1 MLKYFRAITTEVI
14 TMSTEPMRSAYLYQR
29 ISSEQQKGNSS
40 LFRQTEAQDA
50 WLASNPDVKVQSKLV
65 DEGLSGYKGE
75 HLTKG
80 SLGKL
85 VTLIEA
91 GSIPKGSL
99 ILVEHF
105 SRLSRQNIDKAEE
118 LLRTIWSAGITIIT
132 VRCGS
137 EYPPESIN
145 DMAIRIK
152 LIVEIESAY
161 KDSKWR
167 SDKAKASH
175 AKKRIEAS
183 QGITPK
189 VRTPFWLDKKG
200 NCNEYGIVIK
210 DMFDLYLS
218 GKGQALILRDLQHKY
233 PQCKAIQKMQQTTVI
248 RSITNENCAGLWCG
262 YKVFEPVVSDKIFY
276 EAQRVHKERLF
287 KNVQPDRQWPL
298 SGLIECGHCG
308 KGMSIQQTS
317 DRLPLLRCSNK
328 QRLGKDRSGCDASAT
343 FPYAVADH
351 YFSFYVF
358 NQILNEL
365 TVKDKNKEANN
376 KINELESK
384 LSKEKIKFTK
394 AKERYQ
400 QYDEQ
405 GDDIDMI
412 FDLMQESSKKIKSM
426 ENNIREINA
435 KNSSTSE
442 FEISKDIFQLTND
455 PVAFN
460 LALHKVGF
468 KIILKNDQLSYK
480 GVDTLKYQKYSRKDL
495 RYYYT
500 IGHTAG
506 FLPKEG
512 LTTESLLNKSQ
523 GINNQTSEHF
533 DKLQDHYIASVEHL
547 KNGKE
552 VSFADIFKFAV

>member
-1 MLKYFRAITTEVI
+1 
-14 TMSTEPMRSAYLYQR
+14 MSTKPLRSAFLYQR
-29 ISSEQQKGNSS
+29 FSSERQSGNSS
-40 LFRQTEAQDA
+40 LFRQTQAQEE
-50 WLASNPDVKVQSKLV
+50 WLARHPEVVVEDRLV
-65 DEGLSGYKGE
+65 DHAMSGFKGE
-75 HLTKG
+75 HIKKG
-80 SLGKL
+80 ALGKL
-85 VTLIEA
+85 VSQIEA
-91 GSIPKGSL
+91 GYIEKGSL

-105 SRLSRQNIDKAEE
+105 SRLSRLNHDETEI
-118 LLRTIWSAGITIIT
+118 LLKKIWDGGVTIIT
-132 VRCGS
+132 VRDNY
-137 EYPPESIN
+137 EYPPSSIN
-145 DMAIRIK
+145 CIEKK
-152 LIVEIESAY
+152 LRLMFEIDKAY
-161 KDSKWR
+161 SDSKWR

-189 VRTPFWLDKKG
+189 IRTPFWLDKKG
-200 NCNEYGIVIK
+200 NCNEYAIVIK

-218 GKGQALILRDLQHKY
+218 GKGQALILRDLQYKY
-233 PQCKAIQKMQQTTVI
+233 PQCSAIQKMQQTTVI
-248 RSITNENCAGLWCG
+248 RSITNENCAGLWRG
-262 YKVFEPVVSDKIFY
+262 NKVFEPVVSDKVFY
-276 EAQRVHKERLF
+276 EAQKIQKERLY
-287 KNVQPDRQWPL
+287 KNVQPDRKWPL
-298 SGLIECGHCG
+298 SGLVQCGHCG
-308 KGMSIQQTS
+308 KGMSIQQSS

-328 QRLGKDRSGCDASAT
+328 QRLGKDRSGCAAAAT

-435 KNSSTSE
+435 KNGSSSE
-442 FEISKDIFQLTND
+442 FEISKDIFQLANN

-480 GVDTLKYQKYSRKDL
+480 GVDTLKYRKYSRKDQ

-500 IGHTAG
+500 IGHSAG

-523 GINNQTSEHF
+523 GVKDETSEHF
-533 DKLQDHYIASVEHL
+533 DKLQDHYITSVEHL

>member
-1 MLKYFRAITTEVI
+1 MNTKLL
-14 TMSTEPMRSAYLYQR
+14 RSAYLYQR
-29 ISSEQQKGNSS
+29 FSSEQQLGNSS
-40 LFRQTEAQDA
+40 LFRQTQAQED
-50 WLASNPDVKVQSKLV
+50 WLTLHPEVVVEERLV
-65 DEGLSGYKGE
+65 DHAMSGYKGH

-80 SLGKL
+80 ALGRL
-85 VTLIEA
+85 VAQIEA
-91 GSIPKGSL
+91 GHIKKGSL

-105 SRLSRQNIDKAEE
+105 SRLSRLNHDETEI
-118 LLRTIWSAGITIIT
+118 LLRKIWDGGVTIIT
-132 VRCGS
+132 VRDGY
-137 EYPPESIN
+137 EYPPSSIN
-145 DMAIRIK
+145 CIEKK
-152 LIVEIESAY
+152 LRLMFEIDKAY
-161 KDSKWR
+161 SDSKWR

-189 VRTPFWLDKKG
+189 IRTPFWLDKKG
-200 NCNEYGIVIK
+200 ECNEYGIVIK

-233 PQCKAIQKMQQTTVI
+233 PQCTAIQKMQQTTVI
-248 RSITNENCAGLWCG
+248 RNITNENCVGLWNG
-262 YKVFEPVVSDKIFY
+262 YKVLEPVVSDKIFY
-276 EAQRVHKERLF
+276 DAQRVHKERLY
-287 KNVQPDRQWPL
+287 KNVQPDRKWPL
-298 SGLIECGHCG
+298 SGLVHCGHCG
-308 KGMSIQQTS
+308 KGMSIQQSS

-328 QRLGKDRSGCDASAT
+328 QRLGKDRSGCDAAAT

-365 TVKDKNKEANN
+365 TVKDKNKEANS
-376 KINELESK
+376 KINELASK
-384 LSKEKIKFTK
+384 LSKEKTK
-394 AKERYQ
+394 LVKARERYKK
-400 QYDEQ
+400 YDEQ

-412 FDLMQESSKKIKSM
+412 FDLMQESSKKIKSIK
-426 ENNIREINA
+426 NNIREINA

-442 FEISKDIFQLTND
+442 FEISQDIFQLTND

-468 KIILKNDQLSYK
+468 KIILKNDLLSYK
-480 GVDTLKYQKYSRKDL
+480 GVDTLKYQKYSRKDQ

-500 IGHTAG
+500 IGNSVG

-523 GINNQTSEHF
+523 GVKNQTSEHF
-533 DKLQDHYIASVEHL
+533 DKLQNNYITAVENL

-552 VSFADIFKFAV
+552 ASFADIFKFAV